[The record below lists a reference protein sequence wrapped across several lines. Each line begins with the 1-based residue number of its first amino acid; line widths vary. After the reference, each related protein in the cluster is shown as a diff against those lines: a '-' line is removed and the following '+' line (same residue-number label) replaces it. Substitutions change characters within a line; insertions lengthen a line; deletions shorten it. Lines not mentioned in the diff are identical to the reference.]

1 MFHHYYREKSRG
13 HVVKV
18 KDRYVSFGYFFLLF
32 RKRNNILLS
41 YTKPEFSA
49 FMSVPELSHGAR
61 EIF

>member
-1 MFHHYYREKSRG
+1 M
-13 HVVKV
+13 KV

-49 FMSVPELSHGAR
+49 FMSVPELSHQAR